1 MGLMDM
7 NLGDI
12 GAAALTQAAYTE
24 GKQGLSDFAKQAQ
37 EGQQQAWQQFS
48 PSFEFKPFTV
58 TTSTGATTGY
68 DPTTGLTMQGSA
80 QEQALQ
86 NQMLQGAQGMYGG
99 ATQDVSGRAQD
110 IYGSMLTAMQPEME
124 RQRLQN
130 EQRALAQGQ
139 MGLQSNMYGGTDATT
154 FGMNRA
160 QQEAMNNAYL
170 QARQNALGEQ
180 QQMANIGSS
189 MFTQAYLPQ
198 AQQLQALQAAQN
210 AAQME
215 QTARQQYGTT
225 GMESYLAGLNA
236 QLQANLGKSNL
247 TQGYMSSLADIFRPT
262 VNPVTGNT
270 ISGTGLLGGVT
281 FGDIAGWFGGS
292 SETNAP
298 SSLSGLLNYDW
309 GSNYGG

>member
-1 MGLMDM
+1 MAWEDIG
-7 NLGDI
+7 LGDI
-12 GAAALTQAAYTE
+12 GAAALTQAAYIE
-24 GKQGLSDFAKQAQ
+24 GKQGLRDFAKQAQ
-37 EGQQQAWQQFS
+37 EGQQQAWQQYA

-58 TTSTGATTGY
+58 TTSTGARTGY

-86 NQMLQGAQGMYGG
+86 NQLFGG
-99 ATQDVSGRAQD
+99 AADQYGIASQSIQPRTEA
-110 IYGSMLTAMQPEME
+110 IYGNMLTAMQPEMQ
-124 RQRLQN
+124 RQRLAD

-139 MGLQSNMYGGTDATT
+139 MGLQSNMYGGTNATT

-160 QQEAMNNAYL
+160 QQEALNNAYL
-170 QARQNALGEQ
+170 QARQAALGEQ
-180 QQMANIGSS
+180 QQAANIGQS

-198 AQQLQALQAAQN
+198 TQQLNALQAAQN

-236 QLQANLGKSNL
+236 QLQAGLGTSNL

-262 VNPVTGNT
+262 INPKTGEV
-270 ISGTGLLGGVT
+270 ISGTGLLGGASLSSIY
-281 FGDIAGWFGGS
+281 DPNAAAGKGKWFGG
-292 SETNAP
+292 
-298 SSLSGLLNYDW
+298 LF
-309 GSNYGG
+309 